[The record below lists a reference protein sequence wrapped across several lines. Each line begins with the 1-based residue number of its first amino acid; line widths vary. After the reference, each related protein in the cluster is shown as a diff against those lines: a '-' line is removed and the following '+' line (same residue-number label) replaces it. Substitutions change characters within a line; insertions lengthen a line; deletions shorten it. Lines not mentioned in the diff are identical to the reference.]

1 MVVNLA
7 TNAWQAM
14 DGGPGRL
21 DIRLERCDVD
31 QALAETHGELRPGP
45 HLCLAV
51 EDTGHGMAP
60 ATIERIFEPFFTTKS
75 PGRGTGLGL
84 SMVHGIARSHGGTVL
99 VESELRKGS
108 TFRVLFPVGV
118 AAPPDEPELTP
129 VPQELRGDGERIL
142 YLDDEE
148 SLVKLAVS
156 FLERLGY
163 RVCGYT
169 RADEALAA
177 FRLQPDAFDLVV
189 TDYNMPAMSGM
200 DVALAVMSLRPSAI
214 VALASGFLR
223 PAVAEHARALGIR
236 ATIRKPFTLEDL
248 GEVVQRLLHARHGQ
262 T

>member
-1 MVVNLA
+1 MAAGKQRGNHEGSVYEEGARN
-7 TNAWQAM
+7 
-14 DGGPGRL
+14 GRPTGRW
-21 DIRLERCDVD
+21 IAQVWI
-31 QALAETHGELRPGP
+31 HGKKRR
-45 HLCLAV
+45 AV
-51 EDTGHGMAP
+51 ASTEAK
-60 ATIERIFEPFFTTKS
+60 AKQK
-75 PGRGTGLGL
+75 
-84 SMVHGIARSHGGTVL
+84 
-99 VESELRKGS
+99 LRKILNE
-108 TFRVLFPVGV
+108 VHW
-118 AAPPDEPELTP
+118 
-129 VPQELRGDGERIL
+129 LRA
-142 YLDDEE
+142 DEE

-200 DVALAVMSLRPSAI
+200 DVALAVMSLRPAAI

-223 PAVAEHARALGIR
+223 PAEAEHARALGIR
-236 ATIRKPFTLEDL
+236 ATIRKPFTIEDL